1 MSTDRTTPPAEPAVV
16 AVHLTKEFSLR
27 HARSLKETVMWLAR
41 GRRQDISNRF
51 RALED
56 LSLSIRPGESV
67 ALVGLNGSGKST
79 FLKLVS
85 GVMSPD
91 GGSLVVNGRVAGL
104 IEVGA
109 GFHPDLTGRDNVY
122 LNGAILGMSKEDI
135 DRKFDQIV
143 AFSEIE
149 QFIDTEVKFYSSGM
163 YLRLAFAVAV
173 FTDPDIFIIDEILSV
188 GDEPFQR
195 KSLGRVKELS
205 EEGKTLLVVSHD
217 FDVVRKVCDRGVW
230 IEHGRVRSDGPIDEV
245 IEQFRAAENAG

>member
-1 MSTDRTTPPAEPAVV
+1 MRTDRTTPPAEPAVV
-16 AVHLTKEFSLR
+16 AEHLAKEFSLR

-91 GGSLVVNGRVAGL
+91 GGSLTVNGRVAGL

-109 GFHPDLTGRDNVY
+109 GFHPDLTGRDNVI
-122 LNGAILGMSKEDI
+122 LVTNEVGSGVVPAHRSGGLFRDLLGAVNQAVGEACD
-135 DRKFDQIV
+135 
-143 AFSEIE
+143 
-149 QFIDTEVKFYSSGM
+149 EVHLVVCGRV
-163 YLRLAFAVAV
+163 LRL
-173 FTDPDIFIIDEILSV
+173 
-188 GDEPFQR
+188 
-195 KSLGRVKELS
+195 
-205 EEGKTLLVVSHD
+205 
-217 FDVVRKVCDRGVW
+217 
-230 IEHGRVRSDGPIDEV
+230 
-245 IEQFRAAENAG
+245 